1 VEPSPDDPYIRCA
14 EDIPPGWYLV
24 LVVDVNHCYVLLWV
38 HIPTV
43 NPLEANFEITSEACD
58 DQVDGCLT
66 VSGGTQPYK
75 VFAWRF
81 PAILPVDPVV
91 DFPTDNAP
99 TVNDLP
105 PTNDIPFGVEPS
117 PDGPYVR
124 CAEDIPP
131 GWYLVLVVDVNHCYV
146 LLWVHIQ
153 PPDPLEAEFNITS
166 NQCDEQVDGCL
177 FIDGGT
183 EPYKVFVWRFPEPL
197 PTDPTVDF
205 PASGDPTVD
214 GQPAT
219 NDIQFES
226 DSTIPNPLCAENI
239 PPGWYLVLVVDA
251 NHCYVL
257 LWIHIPVP
265 NPLKVNGE
273 VTDVSCFGLGD
284 GKIELTIS
292 GGTPPYTIVFS
303 SDGNSNS
310 SSVNSLTVI
319 FDNLSAGE
327 YTIMVFDANQC
338 SLTRSFVVGQPDEL
352 LVNLSFDPQGTFAC
366 AEPSGGTPPYS
377 FAWFDLNSN
386 EVISNEDCVY
396 DLEPGAYFIIVKDA
410 HDCEANE
417 LFIIAP
423 SPCEGGE
430 AVVDPAIIESGES
443 STFFLFNWA
452 GSGLQWQFKTIF
464 TGWIDIPG
472 ATAEVFETPPINTS
486 VNKAILIR
494 AAVFCE
500 NGTIEYSNTAV
511 LTIIGNNFSGNS
523 NPEKEDARLFDA
535 EQQEEVFQKEPA
547 GKFYRGLETT
557 VYPTVSS
564 GEVNVRFDFQ
574 TTTRTH
580 VTVSNWFG
588 KIILKKELDGVQSG
602 DQLNLHLSNLPSGN
616 YLISVE
622 NEGRIDTKRIF
633 IGR

>member
-1 VEPSPDDPYIRCA
+1 MHIEPA
-14 EDIPPGWYLV
+14 
-24 LVVDVNHCYVLLWV
+24 
-38 HIPTV
+38 
-43 NPLEANFEITSEACD
+43 NPLEANFEITSDVCD
-58 DQVDGCLT
+58 GQVDGCLK
-66 VSGGTQPYK
+66 VQGGTQPYK
-75 VFAWRF
+75 VFVWQF
-81 PAILPVDPVV
+81 PSILPVEPVV
-91 DFPTDNAP
+91 DFPTDSDP
-99 TVNDLP
+99 TVNDQL
-105 PTNDIPFGVEPS
+105 PTNDIPFGLEPLPS
-117 PDGPYVR
+117 DPFVR

-131 GWYLVLVVDVNHCYV
+131 GWYLVLVVDQNHCYV

-153 PPDPLEAEFNITS
+153 LPDPLEANFEITS
-166 NQCDEQVDGCL
+166 SQCDDQVDGCL
-177 FIDGGT
+177 FIEGGT
-183 EPYKVFVWRFPEPL
+183 EPYHVFAWRFPQPF

-205 PASGDPTVD
+205 PVDGDPTVD
-214 GQPAT
+214 GLPAT
-219 NDIQFES
+219 NDIPFEAAS
-226 DSTIPNPLCAENI
+226 NIANPLCAENI

-251 NHCYVL
+251 SHCYVL
-257 LWIHIPVP
+257 LWVHIEPA
-265 NPLKVNGE
+265 NPLEVNGE

-310 SSVNSLTVI
+310 SDASSLTVV

-338 SLTRSFVVGQPDEL
+338 SLTRTFVVGQPDEL

-366 AEPSGGTPPYS
+366 SEPSGGTPPYS

-386 EVISNEDCVY
+386 QVISDEECVY
-396 DLEPGAYFIIVKDA
+396 DLEPGSYFVVVKDA
-410 HDCEANE
+410 HECEANE

-423 SPCEGGE
+423 GPCEGGE
-430 AVVDPAIIESGES
+430 AVLDPAIIESGET

-472 ATAEVFETPPINTS
+472 ATTEVYETPPINTT

-500 NGTIEYSNTAV
+500 DGGVEFSNTAV
-511 LTIIGNNFSGNS
+511 LTIIGGGNSLESS
-523 NPEKEDARLFDA
+523 NPEKTDARLFA
-535 EQQEEVFQKEPA
+535 PEQQLEVFQKDRT
-547 GKFYRGLETT
+547 GKFDRGLETM
-557 VYPTVSS
+557 VYPTLSS

-574 TTTRTH
+574 ATTRTH
-580 VTVSNWFG
+580 VTVSNLFG
-588 KIILKKELDGVQSG
+588 RIFLQKDLDGVQSG
-602 DQLNLHLSNLPSGN
+602 DELDLHLSSLPSGN